1 MRALSRVGF
10 GLALIVPAL
19 WLVGCTTHAETPDPI
34 RPAIVARPQSAAA
47 DGGMLYSGDVKAR
60 YESALGFRVGGKI
73 KQRRVDVGAH
83 VNAGDLIAELDPDDL
98 NLQAASAKA
107 TFAAAEADLALA
119 KSERDRYSAL
129 LDKHFVSATQFDA
142 VDNKLKAATARAAE
156 ARAAL
161 NVAQNQ
167 AAYSGLRADHDGVIT
182 TINAEAG
189 QVVAA
194 GQTVASVAR
203 NGEREVEISIP
214 EGRIGDYA
222 KDQAA
227 TIELWA
233 ESGKRIDGMLREIA
247 PEADA
252 TTRTYRVRVALGE
265 GSDAVKLGQ
274 TARVYF
280 AGAGGDDAHVIPL
293 ASLYEK
299 DGKPA
304 VWVLD
309 PKTRQVHLKV
319 VTVGAYREQGVL
331 LTSGVDT
338 QDWIIAA
345 GVHKL
350 REGQSVAPVDGGM
363 LYSGDVKAR
372 YESAL
377 GFRVGGK

>member
-1 MRALSRVGF
+1 MRAFIRVGRIAI
-10 GLALIVPAL
+10 GLAMIAPAL
-19 WLVGCTTHAETPDPI
+19 WLAGCSTHAETPDPI
-34 RPAIVARPQSAAA
+34 RPAIVARPQPAAA
-47 DGGMLYSGDVKAR
+47 EAGMLYSGDVKAR

-73 KQRRVDVGAH
+73 KQRLVDVGAH
-83 VNAGDLIAELDPDDL
+83 VKAGDLIAELDPQDL
-98 NLQAASAKA
+98 NLQAASSKA
-107 TFAAAEADLALA
+107 TVAAAEADLAMA
-119 KSERDRYSAL
+119 KSERDRYIAL
-129 LDKHFVSATQFDA
+129 LEKHFVSATQFDA

-182 TINAEAG
+182 AISAEAG

-194 GQTVASVAR
+194 GQSVANLAR
-203 NGEREVEISIP
+203 DGEREVEISVP
-214 EGRIGDYA
+214 EGRIADYR
-222 KDQAA
+222 KEQTA

-309 PKTRQVHLKV
+309 PKTRQVHLKP
-319 VTVGAYREQGVL
+319 VTVSAYREQGVL
-331 LTSGVDT
+331 LTAGVDT

-350 REGQSVAPVDGGM
+350 REGQPVAPVDGGNRP
-363 LYSGDVKAR
+363 LS
-372 YESAL
+372 L
-377 GFRVGGK
+377 